1 MGNRSRE
8 TVSSKL
14 FAHLSPDERLD
25 KACEILAMGVLRL
38 ARQRGL
44 LGEGETE
51 RFVEI
56 NGQQDMGLHQKR
68 YFKSEN
74 PEGNIAL

>member
-14 FAHLSPDERLD
+14 FAHLSPEERLD
-25 KACEILAMGVLRL
+25 KACELLAVGVLRL

-44 LGEGETE
+44 LGEKGTE

-56 NGQQDMGLHQKR
+56 DGQQDVGLHQKR
-68 YFKSEN
+68 YFKSRN
-74 PEGNIAL
+74 TEGTIAS